1 MLTYK
6 VVERQNAL
14 TKQLQYYA
22 QVSPVT
28 PVTLDQ
34 IVELIEKRSTV
45 TSADVKAVLDALQ
58 FEVRNAL
65 VDGKSVRLG
74 DLGSFRPTLS
84 SRSALSADAF
94 LPANIK
100 GVRVRY
106 VPSARRWEQVAAP
119 ADERGEAIA
128 LGGGAGYALGDT
140 AALCLGGV
148 DKDIFLA
155 ALRREQRLA
164 QARATGDDSLA
175 ATLQAAGRDYMTHEP
190 AWYRFNRRV
199 LRYSAAADRWTTVDR
214 ADQAARA
221 GAALTGKGTTF
232 YYLGGE
238 LKPGIRTPDLWRG
251 QYR

>member
-84 SRSALSADAF
+84 CRASLSAEAF
-94 LPANIK
+94 TAANLK
-100 GVRVRY
+100 GVRVRFT
-106 VPSARRWEQVAAP
+106 PSARMETELKLDRVSVRLVTDEAP
-119 ADERGEAIA
+119 ADDE
-128 LGGGAGYALGDT
+128 GGL
-140 AALCLGGV
+140 
-148 DKDIFLA
+148 
-155 ALRREQRLA
+155 
-164 QARATGDDSLA
+164 
-175 ATLQAAGRDYMTHEP
+175 
-190 AWYRFNRRV
+190 
-199 LRYSAAADRWTTVDR
+199 
-214 ADQAARA
+214 
-221 GAALTGKGTTF
+221 
-232 YYLGGE
+232 
-238 LKPGIRTPDLWRG
+238 
-251 QYR
+251 

>member
-45 TSADVKAVLDALQ
+45 TSADVKAVLDAHQ

-106 VPSARRWEQVAAP
+106 VPSAALKSDLKLDRVSLRNVTPAAS
-119 ADERGEAIA
+119 
-128 LGGGAGYALGDT
+128 
-140 AALCLGGV
+140 
-148 DKDIFLA
+148 
-155 ALRREQRLA
+155 
-164 QARATGDDSLA
+164 GDD
-175 ATLQAAGRDYMTHEP
+175 DE
-190 AWYRFNRRV
+190 
-199 LRYSAAADRWTTVDR
+199 
-214 ADQAARA
+214 
-221 GAALTGKGTTF
+221 
-232 YYLGGE
+232 GG
-238 LKPGIRTPDLWRG
+238 L
-251 QYR
+251 

>member
-45 TSADVKAVLDALQ
+45 TSADVKAVHDALQ
-58 FEVRNAL
+58 VEVRNAL

-106 VPSARRWEQVAAP
+106 VPSAALKNDLKLDRVSLRNVTPAAS
-119 ADERGEAIA
+119 G
-128 LGGGAGYALGDT
+128 
-140 AALCLGGV
+140 
-148 DKDIFLA
+148 
-155 ALRREQRLA
+155 
-164 QARATGDDSLA
+164 GDD
-175 ATLQAAGRDYMTHEP
+175 E
-190 AWYRFNRRV
+190 
-199 LRYSAAADRWTTVDR
+199 
-214 ADQAARA
+214 
-221 GAALTGKGTTF
+221 
-232 YYLGGE
+232 GG
-238 LKPGIRTPDLWRG
+238 L
-251 QYR
+251 

>member
-74 DLGSFRPTLS
+74 DLGSFRPPLS

-106 VPSARRWEQVAAP
+106 VPSAALKSDLKLDRVSLRNVTPAAS
-119 ADERGEAIA
+119 
-128 LGGGAGYALGDT
+128 
-140 AALCLGGV
+140 
-148 DKDIFLA
+148 
-155 ALRREQRLA
+155 
-164 QARATGDDSLA
+164 GDD
-175 ATLQAAGRDYMTHEP
+175 DE
-190 AWYRFNRRV
+190 
-199 LRYSAAADRWTTVDR
+199 
-214 ADQAARA
+214 
-221 GAALTGKGTTF
+221 
-232 YYLGGE
+232 GG
-238 LKPGIRTPDLWRG
+238 L
-251 QYR
+251 

>member
-106 VPSARRWEQVAAP
+106 MPSAALKSDLKLDRVSLRNVTPAAS
-119 ADERGEAIA
+119 
-128 LGGGAGYALGDT
+128 
-140 AALCLGGV
+140 
-148 DKDIFLA
+148 
-155 ALRREQRLA
+155 
-164 QARATGDDSLA
+164 GDD
-175 ATLQAAGRDYMTHEP
+175 DE
-190 AWYRFNRRV
+190 
-199 LRYSAAADRWTTVDR
+199 
-214 ADQAARA
+214 
-221 GAALTGKGTTF
+221 
-232 YYLGGE
+232 GG
-238 LKPGIRTPDLWRG
+238 L
-251 QYR
+251 

>member
-106 VPSARRWEQVAAP
+106 VPSAALKSDLKLDRVSLRNVTPAAS
-119 ADERGEAIA
+119 G
-128 LGGGAGYALGDT
+128 
-140 AALCLGGV
+140 
-148 DKDIFLA
+148 
-155 ALRREQRLA
+155 
-164 QARATGDDSLA
+164 GDD
-175 ATLQAAGRDYMTHEP
+175 E
-190 AWYRFNRRV
+190 
-199 LRYSAAADRWTTVDR
+199 
-214 ADQAARA
+214 
-221 GAALTGKGTTF
+221 
-232 YYLGGE
+232 GG
-238 LKPGIRTPDLWRG
+238 L
-251 QYR
+251 

>member
-106 VPSARRWEQVAAP
+106 VPSAALKNDLKLDRVSLRNGPPAA
-119 ADERGEAIA
+119 
-128 LGGGAGYALGDT
+128 AG
-140 AALCLGGV
+140 
-148 DKDIFLA
+148 
-155 ALRREQRLA
+155 
-164 QARATGDDSLA
+164 GDD
-175 ATLQAAGRDYMTHEP
+175 E
-190 AWYRFNRRV
+190 
-199 LRYSAAADRWTTVDR
+199 
-214 ADQAARA
+214 
-221 GAALTGKGTTF
+221 
-232 YYLGGE
+232 GG
-238 LKPGIRTPDLWRG
+238 L
-251 QYR
+251 

>member
-106 VPSARRWEQVAAP
+106 VP
-119 ADERGEAIA
+119 
-128 LGGGAGYALGDT
+128 
-140 AALCLGGV
+140 
-148 DKDIFLA
+148 LA
-155 ALRREQRLA
+155 ALKSDLKLDRVSLRNVTPA
-164 QARATGDDSLA
+164 ASGGDD
-175 ATLQAAGRDYMTHEP
+175 E
-190 AWYRFNRRV
+190 
-199 LRYSAAADRWTTVDR
+199 
-214 ADQAARA
+214 
-221 GAALTGKGTTF
+221 
-232 YYLGGE
+232 GG
-238 LKPGIRTPDLWRG
+238 L
-251 QYR
+251 

>member
-106 VPSARRWEQVAAP
+106 VPSAALKNDLKLDRVSLRNVTPAAS
-119 ADERGEAIA
+119 G
-128 LGGGAGYALGDT
+128 
-140 AALCLGGV
+140 
-148 DKDIFLA
+148 
-155 ALRREQRLA
+155 
-164 QARATGDDSLA
+164 GDD
-175 ATLQAAGRDYMTHEP
+175 E
-190 AWYRFNRRV
+190 
-199 LRYSAAADRWTTVDR
+199 
-214 ADQAARA
+214 
-221 GAALTGKGTTF
+221 
-232 YYLGGE
+232 GG
-238 LKPGIRTPDLWRG
+238 L
-251 QYR
+251 

>member
-106 VPSARRWEQVAAP
+106 VPSAALKSDLKLDRVSLRNVTPAAS
-119 ADERGEAIA
+119 
-128 LGGGAGYALGDT
+128 
-140 AALCLGGV
+140 
-148 DKDIFLA
+148 
-155 ALRREQRLA
+155 
-164 QARATGDDSLA
+164 GDD
-175 ATLQAAGRDYMTHEP
+175 DE
-190 AWYRFNRRV
+190 
-199 LRYSAAADRWTTVDR
+199 
-214 ADQAARA
+214 
-221 GAALTGKGTTF
+221 
-232 YYLGGE
+232 GG
-238 LKPGIRTPDLWRG
+238 L
-251 QYR
+251 